1 MMPLFEFA
9 PQCCDA
15 INYLDGG
22 NQCFTDGLCY
32 GDIRPI
38 GDYLWFAI
46 PHKLGWPVESL
57 ITINFILLAISSL
70 LSARAFVRLAAIKL
84 VNNQTIITDKPKL
97 YSLSAFLPLFG
108 RSSIFLLA
116 NYLYCAGRP
125 AGQLTVADRWMA
137 ADIRQP

>member
-1 MMPLFEFA
+1 MMSLFEFA

-46 PHKLGWPVESL
+46 PYKLGWPVESL
-57 ITINFILLAISSL
+57 ITINFILLVISSL
-70 LSARAFVRLAAIKL
+70 LSARVLGLLTAITL
-84 VNNQTIITDKPKL
+84 VKNQTFTNKHKL
-97 YSLSAFLPLFG
+97 HSLSASLPLCLSAFRWPSICFSFG
-108 RSSIFLLA
+108 RLFLLRWQTR
-116 NYLYCAGRP
+116 RP
-125 AGQLTVADRWMA
+125 AYCC
-137 ADIRQP
+137 